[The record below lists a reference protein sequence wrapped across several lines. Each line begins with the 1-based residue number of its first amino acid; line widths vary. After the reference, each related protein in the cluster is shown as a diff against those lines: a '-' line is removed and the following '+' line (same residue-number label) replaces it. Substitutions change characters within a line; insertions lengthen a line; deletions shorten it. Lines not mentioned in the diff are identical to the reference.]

1 MTRLLSVALALPAAT
16 MAVTIPATVSAQAR
30 SISASEKAQ
39 GAEANPQLLAE
50 FGGKYDG
57 PQAAYVEQV
66 GKRVAV
72 QSGLSNAQG
81 DFTVALLNSPV
92 ENAFAIPGGYVY
104 VTRQLLALMNSEAEL
119 ASVMGH
125 EVGHVAARHSAGRQ
139 RTAGIGSLLAGV
151 VGAVA
156 GNSAIGQL
164 AGAGARSAAQ
174 LYTLKYGR
182 DQEYA
187 ADALGVRYIAGAG
200 YNPYAAADML
210 EQLGASTSLNAQ
222 LAGQQSGVPSWASTH
237 PNSRERVQ
245 RARQLA
251 QQTGR
256 AAAPVQQ
263 QDVAFLRRLD
273 GMVYDDDPRQGV
285 VNGQTFVHPVMRLRF
300 TAPTGYRI
308 ANGSDAVT
316 VAGSGGQAQFKAAAA
331 TSDLPTFV
339 AQQFRAL
346 GASTAPAAQAGRAN
360 GLDYAYSMVRATASG
375 QSVDAT
381 VLAYRFP
388 TATYYWTIV
397 TPAGRGIGPFTSLV
411 DSVAPITAQDAAK
424 VRGKKLRIVTV
435 KAGDTIDSLS
445 RQMAYTD
452 AQRDR
457 FMTLNGLSDSDTL
470 RPGMLVKVVT
480 EA

>member
-1 MTRLLSVALALPAAT
+1 

-200 YNPYAAADML
+200 YNPFAAADML

-256 AAAPVQQ
+256 AAAPVGQ

-346 GASTAPAAQAGRAN
+346 GASAAPAAQAGRAN
-360 GLDYAYSMVRATASG
+360 GLDYAYSTVRANANG

-388 TATYYWTIV
+388 SATYYWTIV
-397 TPAGRGIGPFTSLV
+397 TPAGRGIGPFAPLIE
-411 DSVAPITAQDAAK
+411 SVSPITAQDAAK

-457 FMTLNGLSDSDTL
+457 FMTLNGLSDRDTL

>member
-1 MTRLLSVALALPAAT
+1 MIRPFAAALLLPAAVV
-16 MAVTIPATVSAQAR
+16 AVPSPVIAQAR
-30 SISASEKAQ
+30 SISANDKAQ
-39 GAEANPQLLAE
+39 GAQANPQLLAE

-72 QSGLSNAQG
+72 QSGLSNAEG

-92 ENAFAIPGGYVY
+92 ENAFAIPGGYIY

-139 RTAGIGSLLAGV
+139 RTSSIGSVLAGV

-156 GNSAIGQL
+156 GNSAIGRL

-187 ADALGVRYIAGAG
+187 ADALGVRYITAAG
-200 YNPYAAADML
+200 YDPYAASDML
-210 EQLGASTSLNAQ
+210 EQLGAATSLTARA
-222 LAGQQSGVPSWASTH
+222 AGQDANAVPSWASTH
-237 PNSRERVQ
+237 PNSRERVI

-256 AAAPVQQ
+256 PEAPMVQ
-263 QDVAFLRRLD
+263 DTAFLRRLD
-273 GMVYDDDPRQGV
+273 GLVYDDDASQGV
-285 VNGQTFVHPVMRLRF
+285 IEGQTFRHPTMRFRF
-300 TAPTGYRI
+300 SAPAGYRI

-316 VAGSGGQAQFKAAAA
+316 VVGTGGQAQFKAAGA
-331 TSDLPTFV
+331 SGDLAGFV

-346 GASTAPAAQAGRAN
+346 GASAAPAAQSGRAK
-360 GLDYAYSMVRATASG
+360 GLDYAWSTVRANAG
-375 QSVDAT
+375 GRAVDAT

-388 TATYYWTIV
+388 TATYFWTIV
-397 TPAGRGIGPFTSLV
+397 TPAGQGIGPFNSLV
-411 DSVAPITAQDAAK
+411 GSVASITAAEAGK
-424 VRGKKLRIVTV
+424 IRGKRLRIVTV

-445 RQMAYTD
+445 RQMAYAD
-452 AQRDR
+452 LQRDR
-457 FMTLNGLSDSDTL
+457 FLTLNGLAPDARLT
-470 RPGMLVKVVT
+470 PGMLVKIVT
-480 EA
+480 TG